1 MIGVVIVD
9 DQELVRAGLR
19 TLLENDPGITVVGE
33 ASEGRA
39 ALSRVREFHPD
50 VVLMDIRMPGMDGLE
65 ATAAISADE
74 SLRGSRVLI
83 LTTFDD
89 EEDIVEAVTVGAAG
103 YLLKDTP
110 SEDLRKAVR
119 TAAGGG
125 NVLSPAIARRVMERL
140 ARAPR
145 PPEPDPRL
153 ATLTARE
160 LAVLARIGHAETN
173 DGIAAALFISP
184 ATVRT
189 YVSRILTKLDAR
201 DRTALAV
208 IAHRSGLGTGEDL
221 RRW

>member
-1 MIGVVIVD
+1 M
-9 DQELVRAGLR
+9 
-19 TLLENDPGITVVGE
+19 
-33 ASEGRA
+33 
-39 ALSRVREFHPD
+39 
-50 VVLMDIRMPGMDGLE
+50 
-65 ATAAISADE
+65 
-74 SLRGSRVLI
+74 LI

-89 EEDIVEAVTVGAAG
+89 EEDIVEAVTLGAAG

-119 TAAGGG
+119 TAAEGG

-153 ATLTARE
+153 ATLTERE
-160 LAVLARIGHAETN
+160 RAVLARIGHAETN
-173 DGIAAALFISP
+173 DRIAAALFISP

-208 IAHRSGLGTGEDL
+208 HRPPLRARHRRGPPPVAPGARRRPTASRRSRPGRETLALG
-221 RRW
+221 RRG